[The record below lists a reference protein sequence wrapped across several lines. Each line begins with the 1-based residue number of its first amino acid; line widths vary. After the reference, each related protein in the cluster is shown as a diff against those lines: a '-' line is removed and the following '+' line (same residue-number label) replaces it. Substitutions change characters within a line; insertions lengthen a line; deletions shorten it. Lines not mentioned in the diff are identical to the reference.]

1 MATIRCTVN
10 GQSADIATVPT
21 LGAGEVAVAEC
32 SFQAPIEGDVLAID
46 AIVDGGQVIDERNES
61 NNEMGASLTLNQPQK
76 SEQEALS
83 SGISTTTIYV
93 GSLIALI
100 FIIVGFRFLAPAK
113 IRKYE

>member
-1 MATIRCTVN
+1 MLIQQLHVRLDVIQQFALGHLSVHPGCTLRVRVKLSN
-10 GQSADIATVPT
+10 
-21 LGAGEVAVAEC
+21 LG
-32 SFQAPIEGDVLAID
+32 ID

-76 SEQEALS
+76 SEQEDLN